1 MSEHLACRLR
11 CDVVIDVVEIWD
23 LIDNA
28 NDD

>member
-11 CDVVIDVVEIWD
+11 CDVVIYVVEIWD